1 MTDTPM
7 ADDGMGATLD
17 VENAQRLG
25 ELLAVLAGQAD
36 QDAPAVTLDTLDG
49 YLTALHV
56 GPGDASPVQAMDALF
71 GDDWPAALEADD
83 QTDAFME
90 ALHLR
95 WNEIGDS
102 LEPQPLLEAP
112 EQMHLTPL
120 ISEFDEETKAELVA
134 QGAITAEL
142 LERMPAPGAMWAQGF
157 LQAVD
162 DTHAWEL
169 PAGDGAD
176 DLKLMIAAI
185 EAVTLAED
193 ATPRAEYIAQAYEEP
208 EGIDQNALIDDMLFT
223 VQDLRLFWMQQRVM
237 KEAIS
242 GLTSDPDTTH

>member
-7 ADDGMGATLD
+7 DDDFGAAID

-36 QDAPAVTLDTLDG
+36 PDAPAITLDTLDG
-49 YLTALHV
+49 YLTALRV
-56 GPGDASPVQAMDALF
+56 GPTDAAPIQAMDALF
-71 GDDWPAALEADD
+71 GDDWPASLDEQDM
-83 QTDAFME
+83 TDAFME
-90 ALHLR
+90 ALHVR

-102 LEPQPLLEAP
+102 LDPQPLLESP
-112 EQMHLTPL
+112 EQMHLMPL

-185 EAVTLAED
+185 DAVTLAED

-223 VQDLRLFWMQQRVM
+223 VQDLRLFWMQQRTL
-237 KEAIS
+237 KDAIA
-242 GLTSDPDTTH
+242 GLTSANDSTH

>member
-7 ADDGMGATLD
+7 DDDFGAAID

-36 QDAPAVTLDTLDG
+36 PEAPAITLDTLDG
-49 YLTALHV
+49 YLTALRV
-56 GPGDASPVQAMDALF
+56 GPTDAAPIQAMDALF
-71 GDDWPAALEADD
+71 GDDWPASLDEQDM
-83 QTDAFME
+83 TDAFME
-90 ALHLR
+90 ALHVR

-102 LEPQPLLEAP
+102 LDPQPLLEAP
-112 EQMHLTPL
+112 EQMHLMPL

-176 DLKLMIAAI
+176 DLKLMLAAI
-185 EAVTLAED
+185 DAVTLAED

-223 VQDLRLFWMQQRVM
+223 VQDLRLFWMQQRTL
-237 KEAIS
+237 KDAIA
-242 GLTSDPDTTH
+242 GLTSANDSTH

>member
-7 ADDGMGATLD
+7 ADEFGDSID

-36 QDAPAVTLDTLDG
+36 PDAPAITLDTLDG
-49 YLTALHV
+49 YLTALRV
-56 GPGDASPVQAMDALF
+56 GPSNAAPIQVMDALF
-71 GDDWPAALEADD
+71 GDDWPAALDEEDL
-83 QTDAFME
+83 TDAFME
-90 ALHLR
+90 ALHVR
-95 WNEIGDS
+95 WNEIDDS

-157 LQAVD
+157 LQAVE
-162 DTHAWEL
+162 DTHAWTL
-169 PAGDGAD
+169 PDGDGAD
-176 DLKLMIAAI
+176 DLRLMLEAV
-185 EAVTLAED
+185 EAVTLAAD
-193 ATPRAEYIAQAYEEP
+193 STPRAAYIEKAYEEP
-208 EGIDQNALIDDMLFT
+208 DGIDQNALIDDMLFT
-223 VQDLRLFWMQQRVM
+223 VQDLRLFWMQQRVL
-237 KEAIS
+237 KDAIS
-242 GLTSDPDTTH
+242 GLASDDSTH